1 MEKNNNFRSQIL
13 CISSTEHLGIYK
25 SFYEMWGFF
34 WCASSTMVELSLTL
48 YRSLICVTIVE
59 VGQYCSIRAWF
70 NHQSHMKWYLQ
81 LDCQIICTTGHL
93 HCDDRLSNAA
103 GLPVYWLSEHCRT
116 EKLRSL
122 KLILCLILLKNSKLY
137 RGGGGREML

>member
-1 MEKNNNFRSQIL
+1 MEKNNNFRSQIV

-59 VGQYCSIRAWF
+59 VVSVLGLIT
-70 NHQSHMKWYLQ
+70 SHTWNGIYNLTV
-81 LDCQIICTTGHL
+81 LIYSQIICTTGHL

-116 EKLRSL
+116 EKHRYL